1 MAVGRRPIS
10 EVVRCAADGCRETAY
25 YEHSSQREA
34 AESRKWRAKHPYR
47 CLRHTRPDEVLSE
60 EAPERTSFVEVYEK
74 PHGRFWRAEH
84 ETSGSGSA
92 SGPGFRAFA
101 KDFPP
106 GTRLVVT
113 ARIEMPVGVGIED
126 GETT

>member
-1 MAVGRRPIS
+1 MGRRLIS
-10 EVVRCAADGCRETAY
+10 EVVRCAEEGCRETAY

-34 AESRKWRAKHPYR
+34 AESRAWRAKHPYR

-60 EAPERTSFVEVYEK
+60 DSIERVGTLTVHQETY
-74 PHGRFWRAEH
+74 GRFWRSEH
-84 ETSGSGSA
+84 DKSGSGTVT
-92 SGPGFRAFA
+92 GPGFKAFA

-113 ARIEMPVGVGIED
+113 ARIELPAGVGIED
-126 GETT
+126 GEAK